1 MCKKLQSFQKDLDS
15 RSKAKREDN
24 DNNVAET
31 FQPRN
36 YSTRTVWALKTFLY
50 GAEFSSSHPVAIC
63 PIFTCTL

>member
-31 FQPRN
+31 FQPR
-36 YSTRTVWALKTFLY
+36 TAQLVRC
-50 GAEFSSSHPVAIC
+50 GR
-63 PIFTCTL
+63 